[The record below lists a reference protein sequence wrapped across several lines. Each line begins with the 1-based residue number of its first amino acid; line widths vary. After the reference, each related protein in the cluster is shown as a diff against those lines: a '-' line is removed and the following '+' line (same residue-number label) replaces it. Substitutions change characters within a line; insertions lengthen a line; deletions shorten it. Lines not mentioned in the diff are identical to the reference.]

1 MVKHILILPAINANT
16 FTEIESKIRI
26 AENILKYEPAPRH
39 WVHIDVADGSA
50 SSIVRWHNPSD
61 LHHLNTTLNVEL
73 HLMERVDTKRFLA
86 WCDHHVR
93 RVYVHAELVDNMQ
106 ELIVLARER
115 RVALGLAVF
124 RDTDITTIEPYVH
137 MMSGVLFLAVTP
149 GMSGEEVDLGVLERI
164 RKVREMHSQLPI
176 TLDGGVRVG
185 IARSAVEK
193 GATRLVAASAIFAT
207 NNPKEAHAHL
217 VHDAE
222 SALG

>member
-16 FTEIESKIRI
+16 FEEIEKKIRV
-26 AENILKYEPAPRH
+26 AEDILKYEPSFRH

-50 SSIVRWHNPSD
+50 SAVKRWHNPKD
-61 LHHLNTTLNVEL
+61 LHHLSSTLNVEL
-73 HLMERVDTKRFLA
+73 HLMEQVDKKRFLA

-93 RVYVHAELVDNMQ
+93 RIFVHAELVENMT
-106 ELIVLARER
+106 ELIALARER
-115 RVALGLAVF
+115 RVELGLAVF
-124 RDTDITTIEPYVH
+124 RDTDMAIIEPY
-137 MMSGVLFLAVTP
+137 LAQVTGILLLSVTP
-149 GMSGEEVDLGVLERI
+149 GMSGEGIDLTVLERI
-164 RKVREMHSQLPI
+164 RKVREVNSRMHI

-207 NNPKEAHAHL
+207 SNPKESYEHL